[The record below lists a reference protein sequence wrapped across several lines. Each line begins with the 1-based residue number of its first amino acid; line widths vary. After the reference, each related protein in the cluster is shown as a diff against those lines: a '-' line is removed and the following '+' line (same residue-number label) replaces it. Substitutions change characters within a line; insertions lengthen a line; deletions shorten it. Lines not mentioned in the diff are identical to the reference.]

1 MLVQAPGRLGPGTKH
16 VLVGRQKACRPG
28 THLSAIRQAVAAL
41 WTRSGQEGGTKKAM
55 GSLWCVVSEGL
66 SPRNRRRN
74 WGTQHMIKG
83 RKHVSG
89 GCQASAKA
97 LRQEPPLSLCGQSR
111 TRGGRQD
118 QVIGRGGGRCLC
130 VEGCVGPCNPRK
142 EFGFCSL
149 LWDEEHGEFGI
160 SLPSSKHVSA
170 IGWDVLVEARD
181 PLRGSCR
188 CPCDTM

>member
-16 VLVGRQKACRPG
+16 VLVGRQKARRPG

-74 WGTQHMIKG
+74 WGTQHVIKG

-130 VEGCVGPCNPRK
+130 VEGCVGPCNPTDSSPPGSSVHGDSPGKNTGVGCR
-142 EFGFCSL
+142 FLLQGIFLTQGLNPSL
-149 LWDEEHGEFGI
+149 LH
-160 SLPSSKHVSA
+160 
-170 IGWDVLVEARD
+170 
-181 PLRGSCR
+181 CR
-188 CPCDTM
+188 QTFYH